1 MERRNEQQIF
11 NDLYQILQQMDDDI
25 SLSDDFFP
33 ESRLVADLGFES
45 IDIVVFCTTIEG
57 HFQQQFPFARF
68 LAEVGQRDER
78 EAPLAGAGLWPGSPF
93 QGIAGLGLCQ
103 SSEAGCSSEIIVG
116 VGDRPA

>member
-78 EAPLAGAGLWPGSPF
+78 DIRLEEIVELVCLHQQEESMSLPPERPVKSNSFPCFSG
-93 QGIAGLGLCQ
+93 
-103 SSEAGCSSEIIVG
+103 SEA
-116 VGDRPA
+116 